1 MKANM
6 LVVATSLII
15 LNTHSNQTNQNL
27 IQKNVEITAP
37 IAMGEFFDKLT
48 ILMIK
53 RENIHDPEKRKNVET
68 EWEKLNTIY
77 KTTIPESSELTN
89 LIDQLLSVNKSL
101 WALEDATRDKE
112 AHKTWDHEFV
122 KQAQSILENNDTRF
136 TIKRAINELLGS
148 PLVEE
153 KSYKKNLA
161 RSIDNKTKS
170 TQQAVVIECVD
181 VPISLAD
188 LLDRISILEI
198 KLKHITDPKKHAHIQ
213 HEYNTLI
220 EIYKDAIEETDELK
234 KLYQEI
240 LEFNQKM
247 WDIQD
252 KLRIKVLN
260 DELDEEFI
268 QLARGVYYTN
278 DGRCAVKRT
287 INLSSGSCIVEEKMY
302 TKYKS

>member
-1 MKANM
+1 MKAHM

-15 LNTHSNQTNQNL
+15 LNTHTEQSNQNL
-27 IQKNVEITAP
+27 TQKNIEITAP

-53 RENIHDPEKRKNVET
+53 RENIHDQEKRKNIDT
-68 EWEKLNTIY
+68 EWKMLNTIY
-77 KTTIPESSELTN
+77 KNTIPQSPELEN
-89 LIDQLLSVNKSL
+89 LIDQLLVVNKSL
-101 WALEDATRDKE
+101 WVLEDATRDKE
-112 AHKTWDHEFV
+112 AHKVWDDEFTQ
-122 KQAQSILENNDTRF
+122 QAQSILENNDTRF

-161 RSIDNKTKS
+161 RTITNNIKHTE
-170 TQQAVVIECVD
+170 QAIVIECVN
-181 VPISLAD
+181 VPLSLAD

-198 KLKHITDPKKHAHIQ
+198 KLKHINDPKKHAHIL
-213 HEYNTLI
+213 HEYNTLM
-220 EIYKDAIEETDELK
+220 EIYKNAVEETVELK
-234 KLYQEI
+234 KLYQEL

-252 KLRIKVLN
+252 RLRIKVLHN
-260 DELDEEFI
+260 ELDEEFTK
-268 QLARGVYYTN
+268 LARNVYFTN

-287 INLSSGSCIVEEKMY
+287 INLMFSSCIVEEKMY
-302 TKYKS
+302 TRY